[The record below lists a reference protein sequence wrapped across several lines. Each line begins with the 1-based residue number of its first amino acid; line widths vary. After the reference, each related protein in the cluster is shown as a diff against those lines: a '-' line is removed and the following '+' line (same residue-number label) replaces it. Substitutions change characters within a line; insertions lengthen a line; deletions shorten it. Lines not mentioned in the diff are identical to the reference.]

1 MTMMHYDSYDDD
13 DDDVLDDVD
22 DDYDDDADV
31 DLLYG
36 DDNNADVNDDDACS
50 SNSRS

>member
-22 DDYDDDADV
+22 DV
-31 DLLYG
+31 
-36 DDNNADVNDDDACS
+36 DDNVNVNNDDACGS
-50 SNSRS
+50 TSWS